1 MHIAKRIMAL
11 CLSLLV
17 LMMTTAQAEV
27 PFLVHS
33 MDWNWDN
40 TPVDVML
47 KADVDT
53 HMPFDEDR
61 LAMLTPITDMLSLH
75 LVTGQDA
82 GLVTIGMDGEE
93 LLTLQYQGNA
103 AQLSCM
109 PENTYIASDDPM
121 SQLLGA
127 DTSFGGGYETLHLA
141 PAGELL
147 LTDGRALLELLPD
160 TFESYG
166 KRSSNTLNISGYGK
180 AAYRIDY
187 TVAATKL
194 VVMQENLLSICPDGW
209 LREIIGGLS
218 FSGKQTLR
226 IYYTEDDVLLRMEYN
241 GICGP
246 EGDLR
251 TVKLVYKM
259 RHDDVIDKDYIEL
272 TSPARKGR
280 NKNNL
285 TFERTVETNKKGERV
300 IKGDYTYSVIEDEVS
315 SIWKGTFDLKN
326 AYTAEAD
333 VLSGSATFE
342 SKLNGAEKYDA
353 IAFEPQLMISGSEE
367 SPAVT
372 GTLTVTEKYAGK
384 ITENAVISI
393 ELKRADALNWQERP
407 VIVDLSAMEASAL
420 AAAQQEIAARIATT
434 LVRPM
439 ILKLGTD
446 AQWFFRELPAEA
458 IQSIID
464 AASGAQ

>member
-33 MDWNWDN
+33 VDWNWDN
-40 TPVDVML
+40 TPVNVML

-82 GLVTIGMDGEE
+82 GLVTVGMDGEE

-109 PENTYIASDDPM
+109 PENTYIASGDPM
-121 SQLLGA
+121 SLLLGA
-127 DTSFGGGYETLHLA
+127 DTSFVGGYETLQLA
-141 PAGELL
+141 PAGESL
-147 LTDGRALLELLPD
+147 LTDGQALLELLPD
-160 TFESYG
+160 AFEAYG
-166 KRSSNTLNISGYGK
+166 KRSANTLSISGYGK
-180 AAYRIDY
+180 ADYRIDY

-194 VVMQENLLSICPDGW
+194 AAMQETLLSICPEGW

-226 IYYTEDDVLLRMEYN
+226 TYYTKDDVLLRMEYN

-251 TVKLVYKM
+251 TVKLVYKL
-259 RHDDVIDKDYIEL
+259 RHDDAIDKDYIEL
-272 TSPARKGR
+272 TSPARKGK

-300 IKGDYTYSVIEDEVS
+300 IKGNYTYSVIKDEVS

-326 AYTAEAD
+326 AFTAEAD
-333 VLSGSATFE
+333 VLSGAATFE

-353 IAFEPQLMISGSEE
+353 ITLEPQLMISGTEE
-367 SPAVT
+367 SPVVA

-384 ITENAVISI
+384 VTENAVISI
-393 ELKRADALNWQERP
+393 DLKRADALNWQERP
-407 VIVDLSAMEASAL
+407 VTVDLSAMEASAL
-420 AAAQQEIAARIATT
+420 AAAQQEIAAVVATT

-439 ILKLGTD
+439 ILKLGAD

-464 AASGAQ
+464 AAAGAQ

>member
-33 MDWNWDN
+33 VDWNWDN

-82 GLVTIGMDGEE
+82 GLVTIGMDGED

-103 AQLSCM
+103 VQLSCM
-109 PENTYIASDDPM
+109 PENTYMASEDPM
-121 SQLLGA
+121 SLLLGA
-127 DTSFGGGYETLHLA
+127 DTSFAGGYETLHLA
-141 PAGELL
+141 PAGESL
-147 LTDGRALLELLPD
+147 LTDGWALLELLPD
-160 TFESYG
+160 AFEAYG
-166 KRSSNTLNISGYGK
+166 KRSANTLSISGYGK

-194 VVMQENLLSICPDGW
+194 AAMQENLLSICPEGW
-209 LREIIGGLS
+209 LREIIGGLT

-226 IYYTEDDVLLRMEYN
+226 TYYTEDDVLLRMEYN

-251 TVKLVYKM
+251 TVKLVYKL
-259 RHDDVIDKDYIEL
+259 RHDDATDKDYIEL
-272 TSPARKGR
+272 TSPARKGK

-285 TFERTVETNKKGERV
+285 TFERTVETDKKGERV
-300 IKGDYTYSVIEDEVS
+300 IKGNYTYSVIKDEVS

-326 AYTAEAD
+326 AFTAEAD

-353 IAFEPQLMISGSEE
+353 ITLEPQLMISGSEE
-367 SPAVT
+367 SPIVA

-384 ITENAVISI
+384 VTENAVISI
-393 ELKRADALNWQERP
+393 DLKRADALNWQERP
-407 VIVDLSAMEASAL
+407 VNVDLSAMEASAL
-420 AAAQQEIAARIATT
+420 ATAQQEIAAVVATT

-439 ILKLGTD
+439 ILKLGAD
-446 AQWFFRELPAEA
+446 AQWFFRDLPAEA

-464 AASGAQ
+464 AAAGAQ